1 MQEERRGL
9 KAMKYSIIISI
20 RMIFLSIVT
29 AAEWGVSYSEAY
41 AEDWPG
47 WRGPNRDGISGEAD
61 WDPEA
66 LNRLKIKI
74 KAQFN
79 GQ

>member
-1 MQEERRGL
+1 M
-9 KAMKYSIIISI
+9 
-20 RMIFLSIVT
+20 
-29 AAEWGVSYSEAY
+29 SYSEAY

-47 WRGPNRDGISGEAD
+47 WRGPNRDGMSGETD

-66 LNRLKIKI
+66 LNRPKIKI